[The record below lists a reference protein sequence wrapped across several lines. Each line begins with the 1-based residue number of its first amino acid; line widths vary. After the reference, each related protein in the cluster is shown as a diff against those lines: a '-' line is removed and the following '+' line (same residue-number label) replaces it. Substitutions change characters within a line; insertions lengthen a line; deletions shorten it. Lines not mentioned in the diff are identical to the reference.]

1 MQANATSLVELEND
15 RLGYG
20 SREQTAVLASLED
33 IVISLL
39 ATHEQKRELWFPS
52 DILIFEQ
59 EQSSGLRERAQT
71 VPDAARISLA
81 LGLLT
86 EEGLPHFHRLV
97 TTHLGEDTFWQE
109 WNNLWTAEEDR
120 HGNAIRDYCR
130 FTGIL
135 NMPSLE
141 RLQFSYLRNGFKRRY
156 RQDPYT
162 LFVYTTFQER
172 ATQIAH
178 ARTAEAVE
186 SYEPT
191 LNSILLRIAGDEARH
206 FAFYRRVFAEILNRD
221 PNGALEAM
229 AIAMQAFDMPGRT
242 IPGFSEMAEVVR
254 RAGIYGPNDYL
265 HIVNEQLRFWGIDSL
280 TGLDEKGKRR
290 QEQVLE
296 FPRNIA
302 RFADYL
308 QTHAAPK
315 QYSFALIDNRLL
327 EM

>member
-1 MQANATSLVELEND
+1 MQANALSLIALDDD

-20 SREQTAVLASLED
+20 SRQQSEVLASLEE
-33 IVISLL
+33 IVRSLIT
-39 ATHEQKRELWFPS
+39 AHEQKRELWFPS
-52 DILIFEQ
+52 EVLEFDQ
-59 EQSSGLRERAQT
+59 EQLPELRERAGA

-97 TTHLGEDTFWQE
+97 AVHLGEDTFWQE

-130 FTGIL
+130 FTGIID
-135 NMPSLE
+135 MPSLE
-141 RLQFSYLRNGFKRRY
+141 RLQFAYLRSGFKRRY

-186 SYEPT
+186 SYEPE
-191 LNSILLRIAGDEARH
+191 LNSLLQRIAGDEARH
-206 FAFYRRVFAEILNRD
+206 FAFYRRVFAEILSRD

-242 IPGFSEMAEVVR
+242 IPGFSDLADVVR
-254 RAGIYGPNDYL
+254 RTGIYGPTDYL
-265 HIVNEQLRFWGIDSL
+265 HIVNEQLRFWNIDSL

-290 QEQVLE
+290 QQQVLE
-296 FPRNIA
+296 FPRSIE

-308 QTHAAPK
+308 DKHTAPK
-315 QYSFALIDNRLL
+315 QFSFALLNNRSL
-327 EM
+327 EI

>member
-1 MQANATSLVELEND
+1 MQANAISSVVLEND

-20 SREQTAVLASLED
+20 SREQTEVLASLED
-33 IVISLL
+33 IVRSLL
-39 ATHEQKRELWFPS
+39 AAHEQKRELWFPS
-52 DILIFEQ
+52 DILDFEQ

-86 EEGLPHFHRLV
+86 EEGLPHFHRLI

-130 FTGIL
+130 LTGIL
-135 NMPSLE
+135 HMPALE
-141 RLQFSYLRNGFKRRY
+141 RLQFSYLRNGFKRRH

-186 SYEPT
+186 SYDLT

-265 HIVNEQLRFWGIDSL
+265 NIVNEQLRFWGIDSL

-290 QEQVLE
+290 QQQVLE

-302 RFADYL
+302 RLADYL
-308 QTHAAPK
+308 RTQASPK
-315 QYSFALIDNRLL
+315 QFSFALINNRSL
-327 EM
+327 EI